1 MSSWLLSSISYQA
14 AESASFI
21 SRLPPRIRQKKCGQ
35 REMPAQLFF
44 LKKFKAY
51 VPHSSVNLQLPSLHH
66 DPPSQIVYFSIILNT
81 SSGSFADDISFGK
94 LIVIINTMQVMKVVQ
109 KAADPMD
116 QKLRSSSPFL
126 KLMRRRV
133 IKSVNPALAQ
143 LKTMEAILFQAQ
155 QSKRDLMG
163 LVVIV
168 VASYTS

>member
-1 MSSWLLSSISYQA
+1 
-14 AESASFI
+14 
-21 SRLPPRIRQKKCGQ
+21 
-35 REMPAQLFF
+35 
-44 LKKFKAY
+44 
-51 VPHSSVNLQLPSLHH
+51 
-66 DPPSQIVYFSIILNT
+66 
-81 SSGSFADDISFGK
+81 
-94 LIVIINTMQVMKVVQ
+94 
-109 KAADPMD
+109 MD

-168 VASYTS
+168 VASYTI